1 MAFPKSTTVNKI
13 MPKEA
18 FYKNLTLKP
27 EVKNAFVSDIKRIVW
42 KNKLSANTLNIEKG
56 ESVSEILVLQIELK
70 VKNYNPKILETVSKT
85 NAHNILYILT
95 FENETQTALFY
106 NKLYKT
112 EWKQGE
118 VEIELNGLDMDS
130 VWENLVKSVEL
141 GIRNEE
147 LSSWDDNL
155 SLDNNIA
162 LHEKQEK
169 LQKEIERLEKQ
180 ARNEKQ
186 PNKKFEFVRKLNQMK
201 KDAAIYDK
209 GRIYTEKN
217 S

>member
-1 MAFPKSTTVNKI
+1 MAFLKSTTVNKI

-42 KNKLSANTLNIEKG
+42 KNKLSADTLNIEKG
-56 ESVSEILVLQIELK
+56 ETVTEILVLHIELK
-70 VKNYNPKILETVSKT
+70 VKNYNPKILETVSK
-85 NAHNILYILT
+85 NNSHNILYILT
-95 FENETQTALFY
+95 FENETQIALFY

-130 VWENLVKSVEL
+130 VWENLVKTLACGEW
-141 GIRNEE
+141 NDD
-147 LSSWDDNL
+147 LSLDDNL
-155 SLDNNIA
+155 A
-162 LHEKQEK
+162 LHEQRLK
-169 LQKEIERLEKQ
+169 LEKEITKLEKQ

-186 PNKKFEFVRKLNQMK
+186 PNKKFALAQKIKKLK
-201 KDAAIYDK
+201 E
-209 GRIYTEKN
+209 GLL
-217 S
+217 

>member
-1 MAFPKSTTVNKI
+1 MTFPKSTTVNKI

-42 KNKLSANTLNIEKG
+42 KNKLSADTLNIEKG
-56 ESVSEILVLQIELK
+56 ETVTEILVLHIELK
-70 VKNYNPKILETVSKT
+70 VKNYNPKILETVSK
-85 NAHNILYILT
+85 NNSHNILYILT
-95 FENETQTALFY
+95 FENETQIALFY

-130 VWENLVKSVEL
+130 VWENLVKTLACGEW
-141 GIRNEE
+141 NDD
-147 LSSWDDNL
+147 LSLDDNL
-155 SLDNNIA
+155 A
-162 LHEKQEK
+162 LHEQRLK
-169 LQKEIERLEKQ
+169 LEKEITKLEKQ

-186 PNKKFEFVRKLNQMK
+186 PNKKFALAQKIKKLK
-201 KDAAIYDK
+201 E
-209 GRIYTEKN
+209 GLL
-217 S
+217 